1 MKEEQINKEKVKVK
15 NSKKRM
21 IIVSIVFVIALIVA
35 YVLFRGTYLETIEIG
50 EQYISVFWQNIKYT
64 TITFIINFL
73 TIYFMIYIT
82 NTKIKISHTSQTI

>member
-15 NSKKRM
+15 KSKKRM

-50 EQYISVFWQNIKYT
+50 EQ
-64 TITFIINFL
+64 
-73 TIYFMIYIT
+73 
-82 NTKIKISHTSQTI
+82 